1 MICALTRT
9 CFRSCFLLSS
19 KSYSDGVPS
28 QNRCVAISKRS
39 RCCPVLFKRLT
50 ALKAFQDNVEA
61 LLTEG
66 KLIRVDQ
73 DTGTMRIAGSDAVAA
88 GGSAAAGR

>member
-1 MICALTRT
+1 
-9 CFRSCFLLSS
+9 
-19 KSYSDGVPS
+19 
-28 QNRCVAISKRS
+28 
-39 RCCPVLFKRLT
+39 VLFKRLT